1 MQLPEQENDEDHS
14 SSITNASSSSS
25 LDLLPPTSTRGYPNV
40 LATPYTGLLHPRPLA
55 ARLFPHADDSL
66 LTSSV
71 KLGNLATGL
80 AFGLATA
87 RGGLAA
93 VLAPHAR
100 RTAFMHGFAAT
111 FPIYLPAFLLGA
123 FADHALRRGPG
134 EGGRHGRTS
143 EYDLP

>member
-1 MQLPEQENDEDHS
+1 MRPLPEEEDQDHDHS
-14 SSITNASSSSS
+14 SNNTNTPASF
-25 LDLLPPTSTRGYPNV
+25 DLSTHGYPNV
-40 LATPYTGLLHPRPLA
+40 LTTPYTGLLHPRPLA
-55 ARLFPHADDSL
+55 AHFFPHPDNSL
-66 LTSSV
+66 LTSSI

-80 AFGLATA
+80 AVGLATA

-123 FADHALRRGPG
+123 FTDHALRKRPG
-134 EGGRHGRTS
+134 EGGRQGRTY